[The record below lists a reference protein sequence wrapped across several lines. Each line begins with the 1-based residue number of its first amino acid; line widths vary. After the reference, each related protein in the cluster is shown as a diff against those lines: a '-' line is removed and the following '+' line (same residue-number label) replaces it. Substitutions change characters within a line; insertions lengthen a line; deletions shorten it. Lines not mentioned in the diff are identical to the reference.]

1 MAAVGSV
8 HHGRGSARF
17 AAACGALSRYVKAAE
32 AERAAA
38 AAAVSVPE
46 AKPVAVLPLMPGAE
60 VPTHEEQPE
69 AETAGPAPVPAA
81 KLTICYG
88 DQVVVLDDVPAD
100 RAAKLLRLAAA
111 QGAATRA
118 PAAAAAAAA
127 DLLLP
132 VARKASLQRFMEK
145 RRGRAAAARAAP
157 YSRPNADVAAD
168 DASSSFPDHL
178 KLAL

>member
-1 MAAVGSV
+1 MAAMESFQYQ
-8 HHGRGSARF
+8 GRGSARF

-38 AAAVSVPE
+38 VE
-46 AKPVAVLPLMPGAE
+46 TRPVAVLPLMPGAD
-60 VPTHEEQPE
+60 VSSAHEIESE
-69 AETAGPAPVPAA
+69 AETAGPAPAPAA
-81 KLTICYG
+81 QQLTICYG
-88 DQVVVLDDVPAD
+88 SHVVVLDDVPAD
-100 RAAKLLRLAAA
+100 RATELLRLAAA
-111 QGAATRA
+111 QGVAPRA
-118 PAAAAAAAA
+118 PPAAAAA

-157 YSRPNADVAAD
+157 YSHSNADVAAE

>member
-1 MAAVGSV
+1 MAAVGSA

-38 AAAVSVPE
+38 AAAVAVAVPE

-60 VPTHEEQPE
+60 VPTQDEPE

-100 RAAKLLRLAAA
+100 RAAELLRLAAA

-118 PAAAAAAAA
+118 PAAAAA

-157 YSRPNADVAAD
+157 YSCPNVDVAAD

>member
-8 HHGRGSARF
+8 QYQGRGSARF

-32 AERAAA
+32 AERTAAA
-38 AAAVSVPE
+38 AE
-46 AKPVAVLPLMPGAE
+46 ARPVAVVLPLMPGAD
-60 VPTHEEQPE
+60 VPAHEE
-69 AETAGPAPVPAA
+69 AEAGPAPAG

-88 DQVVVLDDVPAD
+88 GQVVVLDGVPAD
-100 RAAKLLRLAAA
+100 RAAELLRLAAA
-111 QGAATRA
+111 QGAAA
-118 PAAAAAAAA
+118 N
-127 DLLLP
+127 DLLP

-157 YSRPNADVAAD
+157 YGRPGAAVD
-168 DASSSFPDHL
+168 DAASSTPVPDHL